1 MRARPTGCAPWTQ
14 APADLQSRAAT
25 LSVDLDAIA
34 ANYHWFAQRAAP
46 AACAACVKADAYGLG
61 LAPVART
68 LWRTGCREFF
78 VATAGEGAALRRL
91 LPQALIYVLNGYLPG
106 EQSLLRD
113 AGLTPVLN
121 APAQMAAFE
130 TDFPAGTPAALQLDT
145 GMTRLGLDAQDIDAL
160 SPRWRRPNAIT
171 LLLSHLACADDP
183 AHPMNGQQLARFRA
197 AWQALG
203 RPRAS
208 LANSS
213 GVLLGPAWHFDLVRP
228 GAGLY
233 GLNPQPATAN
243 PLRPVVRLQAPVLQ
257 VRAVHGDASVGY
269 GATYRTPAPGRIA
282 TVACGYADG
291 YPRAAGNHAEAML
304 GGRRVPLIGRLSM
317 DLLTLDVSAL
327 PADRPHPGEQVELLG
342 PDYDVDALAD
352 AAGTIGYE
360 LLTHLGRLCRRRY
373 HAAEGKQPE

>member
-1 MRARPTGCAPWTQ
+1 MDPSP
-14 APADLQSRAAT
+14 PADLPSRTAT

-68 LWRTGCREFF
+68 LWRSGCREFF

-121 APAQMAAFE
+121 APAQIAAFE
-130 TDFPAGTPAALQLDT
+130 TDFPAGPPAALQLDT

-171 LLLSHLACADDP
+171 LLLSHLACADEP

-257 VRAVHGDASVGY
+257 VRAVHSDASIGY

>member
-1 MRARPTGCAPWTQ
+1 MDPSP
-14 APADLQSRAAT
+14 PADLPSRAAP

-34 ANYHWFAQRAAP
+34 ANYLWFAQRAAP

-68 LWRTGCREFF
+68 LWDTGCREFF
-78 VATAGEGAALRRL
+78 VATAGEGTALRQL
-91 LPQALIYVLNGYLPG
+91 LPRALIYVLNGFLPG

-113 AGLTPVLN
+113 ANLTPVLN
-121 APAQMAAFE
+121 APAQVAAFE
-130 TDFPAGTPAALQLDT
+130 AQFPAGTPAALQLDT
-145 GMTRLGLDAQDIDAL
+145 GMTRLGLDTRDIDAL
-160 SPRWRRPNAIT
+160 SSRWRRPGAVT
-171 LLLSHLACADDP
+171 LLLSHLACADEP
-183 AHPMNGQQLARFRA
+183 EHPMNTQQLARFRA

-213 GVLLGPAWHFDLVRP
+213 GVLLGSEWHFDLVRP

-233 GLNPQPATAN
+233 GLNPRPADAN
-243 PLRPVVRLQAPVLQ
+243 PLRPVVRLHAPVLQ
-257 VRAVHGDASVGY
+257 VRSVASDVSVGY

-291 YPRAAGNHAEAML
+291 YPRAAGNRAHAML
-304 GGRRVPLIGRLSM
+304 RGRRVPLIGRLSM
-317 DLLTLDVSAL
+317 DLLTLDVGTL
-327 PADRPHPGEQVELLG
+327 PADQPSPGDQAELLG
-342 PDYDVDALAD
+342 PGHDIDALAD

-373 HAAEGKQPE
+373 HAAEGQQPE